1 MNFIKNQI
9 VQIANLAI
17 IAGIG
22 LTAVGLWTMFE
33 ERNVSS
39 EPKIMDLASLE
50 SQGDDMVY
58 ATVNG
63 GTPDMTQVFEYS
75 VKTRKQKT
83 TLLTKYFVPVIDT
96 TDNSVAYILETA
108 TNPASLE
115 ISSAGFTGLLQNSSA
130 LPDDIAQAYNQAYQG
145 KSYPYLDESFEPKSI
160 TDGLLKV
167 ALFLGIAIAGFVI
180 RQLLVRKRDSGRV
193 NTQARANH
201 QADPRRA
208 NFREADSRR
217 ADSRRADYREVDPRR
232 QSSNRA

>member
-9 VQIANLAI
+9 VKIANLVI

-63 GTPDMTQVFEYS
+63 GTPDMAQVFEYS
-75 VKTRKQKT
+75 VKTRKRKT

-108 TNPASLE
+108 TNPASWKSHRLVSQVYFKTVLRYPM
-115 ISSAGFTGLLQNSSA
+115 ISH
-130 LPDDIAQAYNQAYQG
+130 
-145 KSYPYLDESFEPKSI
+145 KHI
-160 TDGLLKV
+160 TRLIRGR
-167 ALFLGIAIAGFVI
+167 VI
-180 RQLLVRKRDSGRV
+180 RILMS
-193 NTQARANH
+193 
-201 QADPRRA
+201 P
-208 NFREADSRR
+208 
-217 ADSRRADYREVDPRR
+217 
-232 QSSNRA
+232 SNRNP